1 MDYSLTVLH
10 GVGIVSSTL
19 PKECELIPLFFRCF
33 YINLP
38 IGAVAFVIILIFFK
52 SPSREKANP
61 ISFLQGLKL
70 FDPIG
75 TCLFIPAIV
84 CLLLALQLGGSTYHW
99 SDAMIIALLILFGV
113 LILAF
118 IGVQI
123 WQQEAATIPPRISS
137 QRSVAGAA
145 AFAFALGSAFFV
157 YVYYLPI
164 WFQAIK
170 GTTATGS
177 GVRNL
182 PLILS
187 QVLFSVIAG
196 VAITKIGYVGYLSIA
211 EKMAS

>member
-1 MDYSLTVLH
+1 
-10 GVGIVSSTL
+10 
-19 PKECELIPLFFRCF
+19 
-33 YINLP
+33 
-38 IGAVAFVIILIFFK
+38 
-52 SPSREKANP
+52 
-61 ISFLQGLKL
+61 
-70 FDPIG
+70 
-75 TCLFIPAIV
+75 
-84 CLLLALQLGGSTYHW
+84 
-99 SDAMIIALLILFGV
+99 MIIALLILFGV

-123 WQQEAATIPPRISS
+123 WQQEAATIPPRIAS
-137 QRSVAGAA
+137 QRSVAGAV

-196 VAITKIGYVGYLSIA
+196 VAITKIGYVWLPLYCWENGVLSSIQF
-211 EKMAS
+211 